1 MPRLWLVSPLPL
13 LYKTLSETQSQHYQW
28 TAALHSISELG
39 DTMGGGN
46 FQHHLSSPLSLLL
59 SSPPAAATRGH
70 PLTRHPPSYYRYHTQ
85 HITGSFREAAEVQIN
100 SFYGFTF

>member
-13 LYKTLSETQSQHYQW
+13 LYKTLFETQSQHYQW

-70 PLTRHPPSYYRYHTQ
+70 TASHHPYHTH